1 MTGTGASPGSPRRIV
16 ILVHGTQLLRALA
29 TAVGRWREARGWAK
43 PGSTC
48 RLWCE
53 HGQPFRHQLQTELG
67 ADTLIVDV
75 PWSGGNRHSSR
86 QRAVVAVLRAMAT
99 HKGGHPDAPLYIV
112 GHSHGGNIARDI
124 LLEESVQPL
133 VNGIVC
139 LSTPFLYARLRP
151 RPEKIE

>member
-86 QRAVVAVLRAMAT
+86 QRAGGGGPPAMGK
-99 HKGGHPDAPLYIV
+99 HKRKDPHAPPYIGGHSP
-112 GHSHGGNIARDI
+112 GG
-124 LLEESVQPL
+124 E
-133 VNGIVC
+133 
-139 LSTPFLYARLRP
+139 
-151 RPEKIE
+151 